1 MNWYKAKTILIVF
14 LVITNAFLLFNIIFN
29 VKDGT
34 YISDKTISE
43 TAAILHNNGIDIDES
58 IIPHKNVN
66 AGQFEADNII
76 EGYQSFA
83 EKLLGENPEKI
94 SDTQYTSEKGTL
106 EFSGDFFAF
115 TQKGDVSHGDEKMDR
130 ELLHSLGIDI
140 SDYVYQQGVFSKKVN
155 KLNVFNSRLSVDQN
169 EQGEVTVSGVW
180 FEKNSNKILSPGTM
194 KPITAVLID
203 FISSPER
210 PQGGISIVNLEWG
223 YTVYET
229 EVFHKSIVPV
239 PVWKIELSDGEKI
252 YMDARNN

>member
-94 SDTQYTSEKGTL
+94 SYARSSE
-106 EFSGDFFAF
+106 
-115 TQKGDVSHGDEKMDR
+115 
-130 ELLHSLGIDI
+130 
-140 SDYVYQQGVFSKKVN
+140 Y
-155 KLNVFNSRLSVDQN
+155 
-169 EQGEVTVSGVW
+169 
-180 FEKNSNKILSPGTM
+180 KIANARNRFP
-194 KPITAVLID
+194 PITAKPFPLPCTTTEPLFLYVL
-203 FISSPER
+203 
-210 PQGGISIVNLEWG
+210 
-223 YTVYET
+223 
-229 EVFHKSIVPV
+229 
-239 PVWKIELSDGEKI
+239 
-252 YMDARNN
+252 A